1 MATKWYKHALSFQ
14 ALPPSSLALLSPYL
28 CSDVEKTLYYTWEA
42 LGCRAKPGFAAA
54 QASQGSTLPQQGSP
68 HSPPCQAPAQ
78 ESLCKVKSLQVVD
91 GFCLWQRA

>member
-14 ALPPSSLALLSPYL
+14 ALPPSGLALLAPYL
-28 CSDVEKTLYYTWEA
+28 CSDVEKTLYYTREA
-42 LGCRAKPGFAAA
+42 LGCRA

-91 GFCLWQRA
+91 GFRLRQRA